1 MPLLSSEIKRNTG
14 RNDISLHMKLLN
26 MKKFVLL
33 YFTLSLLLAQSTA
46 LKAQCSICTKT
57 ASQLGEKQGKGLNGG
72 IIYLMLMPFA
82 IGGYIGYRWWKNE
95 KVLQEIDAREN

>member
-1 MPLLSSEIKRNTG
+1 MVLRNQTNTG
-14 RNDISLHMKLLN
+14 RYNISLHMKLLN
-26 MKKFVLL
+26 MKKLVLI
-33 YFTLSLLLAQSTA
+33 YFIFFLSLLQATF
-46 LKAQCSICTKT
+46 LKAQSSICTKT

-95 KVLQEIDAREN
+95 KVLREIEAAED

>member
-1 MPLLSSEIKRNTG
+1 M
-14 RNDISLHMKLLN
+14 LN
-26 MKKFVLL
+26 MNKLVLFYLIFFLALL
-33 YFTLSLLLAQSTA
+33 YTPT

-72 IIYLMLMPFA
+72 IIYLMLTPFA

-95 KVLQEIDAREN
+95 KVLQEMEASED

>member
-1 MPLLSSEIKRNTG
+1 
-14 RNDISLHMKLLN
+14 
-26 MKKFVLL
+26 MKKFVLF
-33 YFTLSLLLAQSTA
+33 YFIFCLLLIQATS

-72 IIYLMLMPFA
+72 IIYLMLTPFA

-95 KVLQEIDAREN
+95 KVLQEIESAKD

>member
-1 MPLLSSEIKRNTG
+1 MVLRNQTNTG
-14 RNDISLHMKLLN
+14 RYNISLHMKLLN
-26 MKKFVLL
+26 MKKLVLL
-33 YFTLSLLLAQSTA
+33 YFIFFLMLLQATT

-72 IIYLMLMPFA
+72 IVYLMLMPFA

-95 KVLQEIDAREN
+95 KVLKEIEDAKD